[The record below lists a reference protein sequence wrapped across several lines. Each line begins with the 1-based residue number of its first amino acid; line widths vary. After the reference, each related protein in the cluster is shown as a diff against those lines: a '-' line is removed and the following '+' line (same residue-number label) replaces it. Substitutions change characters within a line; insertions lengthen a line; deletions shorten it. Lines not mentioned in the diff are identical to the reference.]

1 MKKILFI
8 LLFLCFNSTIF
19 AQTIIGNVKRGPY
32 LIAELSVSKTDSSEV
47 FKLRY
52 LDSTTEI
59 LKSTLFKVNQDKIEE
74 LYLFFS
80 NMIPQNNGTSND
92 FKIDNSTIN
101 ATTQKMMGL
110 RNIRITINESSN
122 FGLNLKE
129 INKLFGK

>member
-1 MKKILFI
+1 MKKILLVF
-8 LLFLCFNSTIF
+8 LFLGFSSSLF
-19 AQTIIGNVKRGPY
+19 AQNIIGNVKRGPY

-52 LDSTTEI
+52 LDSSSEI
-59 LKSTLFKVNQDKIEE
+59 LKTTLFNANQQKIDE

-80 NMIPQNNGTSND
+80 NMISQNNGTSND
-92 FKIDNSTIN
+92 FKIDNSIIN

-110 RNIRITINESSN
+110 RNILITVNESSN

>member
-1 MKKILFI
+1 MKKILLVF
-8 LLFLCFNSTIF
+8 LFLGFSSSLF

-59 LKSTLFKVNQDKIEE
+59 LKSTLFKVNQDKINE

-80 NMIPQNNGTSND
+80 NMITQSNGTSND

-110 RNIRITINESSN
+110 RNIVITINESSD

>member
-1 MKKILFI
+1 M
-8 LLFLCFNSTIF
+8 
-19 AQTIIGNVKRGPY
+19 
-32 LIAELSVSKTDSSEV
+32 IAELSVSKTDSFEV

-92 FKIDNSTIN
+92 FKIDNSTIY

-110 RNIRITINESSN
+110 RNIFITVNESSN

>member
-1 MKKILFI
+1 MQKILFI
-8 LLFLCFNSTIF
+8 ILFLGFNSTVF

-32 LIAELSVSKTDSSEV
+32 LIAELSVTKTDSSEV

-52 LDSTTEI
+52 LDSTSEI
-59 LKSTLFKVNQDKIEE
+59 LKSTSFKADQSKIDE
-74 LYLFFS
+74 LYQFFS
-80 NMIPQNNGTSND
+80 KMVSENNGTSND
-92 FKIDNSTIN
+92 YKIDNTLFN

-110 RNIRITINESSN
+110 RNILITINESSN

>member
-1 MKKILFI
+1 MQKILFI
-8 LLFLCFNSTIF
+8 LLFLCFNSNIF

-32 LIAELSVSKTDSSEV
+32 LIAELSVSKSDSSEI

-52 LDSTTEI
+52 LDSATDM

-80 NMIPQNNGTSND
+80 NMISQNNGTSND

-110 RNIRITINESSN
+110 RNILITVNESSN